1 MGRLLDEKEMEDTT
15 ESTWLSLGSGALNTT
30 VLGAS
35 GRAGVSPF
43 EGVHLRPNYRE
54 GTQPLPPTENWIK
67 DLSTHQSK
75 TLMPSQPV
83 PPIRKLSQASYPSPS
98 EGRQNE
104 NHNHRKLTK
113 LIIWITALSNSMKVW
128 AMLCRATQDR
138 WVMAENSDKMWSTGE
153 GNGKPLQYSCLEN
166 SVSSTKRQKDM
177 TLKDE
182 LPTLVGV
189 QYATG
194 EEQGNRSRR

>member
-75 TLMPSQPV
+75 TLMPSQPG

-104 NHNHRKLTK
+104 NHNHRKLIK
-113 LIIWITALSNSMKVW
+113 LITWTTALSNSVK
-128 AMLCRATQDR
+128 L
-138 WVMAENSDKMWSTGE
+138 
-153 GNGKPLQYSCLEN
+153 
-166 SVSSTKRQKDM
+166 
-177 TLKDE
+177 
-182 LPTLVGV
+182 
-189 QYATG
+189 
-194 EEQGNRSRR
+194 